1 MFHDERGECQLYFPA
16 RRGLDRVKAV
26 DERITGIV
34 HSVVVGEV
42 ERLDRPTIGRQQRTS
57 PASCMPNQKMR
68 KVKWLSQYRA

>member
-16 RRGLDRVKAV
+16 RRGLDRVKAL

-42 ERLDRPTIGRQQRTS
+42 ERLDRPTGWRQQRTS
-57 PASCMPNQKMR
+57 PASCMPNQNGEK
-68 KVKWLSQYRA
+68 

>member
-16 RRGLDRVKAV
+16 RLSLDRVEAV

-57 PASCMPNQKMR
+57 PASCMPNQNGEK
-68 KVKWLSQYRA
+68 